1 VFAAVTGAQLALLS
15 AVTGTHAS
23 RGGILFM
30 LALVGGLGYYGSR
43 VAWGL
48 LVFLNGMP
56 LLAIAGAV
64 PFGSGET
71 LWAKVTMLVLT
82 GVALEALLLSGSMR
96 RYLAG
101 RRAMRAA
108 A

>member
-1 VFAAVTGAQLALLS
+1 
-15 AVTGTHAS
+15 
-23 RGGILFM
+23 M

-43 VAWGL
+43 LAWGL

-64 PFGSGET
+64 PAGNGEI
-71 LWAKVTMLVLT
+71 LWVNVTVLVLT
-82 GVALEALLLSGSMR
+82 GVALEALLFSGSMR

-101 RRAMRAA
+101 RRAIRVAA
-108 A
+108 